1 MNNCGFTMKQID
13 FTMKNHE
20 KLGVSGGLRK
30 TSVISTMNK

>member
-1 MNNCGFTMKQID
+1 MSNCGFTMKKID

-20 KLGVSGGLRK
+20 KLRVSGGFRK